1 MKKIIPFKKD
11 IIFKTNLSEI
21 TSISL
26 EHSLHKENEY
36 LITGEFIVSGN
47 YKISDN
53 SINVDAFSYNLPFD
67 INIDDK
73 YDTSKIDIDI
83 DDFYYEIVNDNILSI
98 NIDVL
103 IDKLEDKPLI
113 EDIRVLETDP
123 IMSNIIVE
131 DNNIENIETKKDEK
145 SDIEELKQE
154 KIVENDY
161 DDKRCIEDEI
171 GEEKGET
178 TDLIIENSIQN
189 NKNIETEKKEMKEEK
204 IMQEQTIN
212 NDNQIKSL
220 FMTFE
225 NEIENYSTY
234 KVYLVREND
243 SIESIMEKYT
253 IDRET
258 LGLYNDLNEL
268 KIGDKLIIPT
278 INNA

>member
-53 SINVDAFSYNLPFD
+53 SINVDEFSYSLPFD

-113 EDIRVLETDP
+113 EDIRIVENEP
-123 IMSNIIVE
+123 IISSTIVE
-131 DNNIENIETKKDEK
+131 DNNMETIETKKAEK
-145 SDIEELKQE
+145 IYIEELKQE
-154 KIVENDY
+154 KIIENDP
-161 DDKRCIEDEI
+161 DDKRCIE
-171 GEEKGET
+171 EETKET
-178 TDLIIENSIQN
+178 SNLIIENSVQKNENIQ
-189 NKNIETEKKEMKEEK
+189 IEKKEMKEEK
-204 IMQEQTIN
+204 IMQEQIID
-212 NDNQIKSL
+212 NDNQMKSL
-220 FMTFE
+220 FMTLD
-225 NEIENYSTY
+225 NEVEDYSTY
-234 KVYLVREND
+234 KVYLVRDGD
-243 SIESIMEKYT
+243 SIESIMEKYG

-258 LGLYNDLNEL
+258 LNLYNDLSEL

>member
-53 SINVDAFSYNLPFD
+53 SINVDEFSYSLPFD

-113 EDIRVLETDP
+113 EDIRIVENEP
-123 IMSNIIVE
+123 IISNTIVE
-131 DNNIENIETKKDEK
+131 DNNMETIETKKAEK
-145 SDIEELKQE
+145 IYIEELKQE
-154 KIVENDY
+154 KIIENDP
-161 DDKRCIEDEI
+161 DDKRCIE
-171 GEEKGET
+171 EETKET
-178 TDLIIENSIQN
+178 SNLIIENSVQKNENIQ
-189 NKNIETEKKEMKEEK
+189 IEKKEKKEEK
-204 IMQEQTIN
+204 IMQEQIID
-212 NDNQIKSL
+212 NDNQMKSL
-220 FMTFE
+220 FMTLD
-225 NEIENYSTY
+225 NEVEDYSTY
-234 KVYLVREND
+234 KVYLVRDGD
-243 SIESIMEKYT
+243 SIESIMEKYG

-258 LGLYNDLNEL
+258 LNLYNDLSEL

>member
-26 EHSLHKENEY
+26 EHSLHKESEY

-145 SDIEELKQE
+145 SDIEEVKQE

-171 GEEKGET
+171 EEEKGET

-189 NKNIETEKKEMKEEK
+189 NKNIEIEKKEMKEEK

-220 FMTFE
+220 FMTFD
-225 NEIENYSTY
+225 NEVENYSTY

-243 SIESIMEKYT
+243 SIESIMEKYS

-258 LGLYNDLNEL
+258 LSLYNDLNEL

>member
-53 SINVDAFSYNLPFD
+53 SINVDEFSYSLPFD

-113 EDIRVLETDP
+113 EDIRIVENEP
-123 IMSNIIVE
+123 IISNTIVE
-131 DNNIENIETKKDEK
+131 DNNMETIETKKAEK
-145 SDIEELKQE
+145 IYIEELKQE
-154 KIVENDY
+154 KIIENDP
-161 DDKRCIEDEI
+161 DDKRCIE
-171 GEEKGET
+171 EETKET
-178 TDLIIENSIQN
+178 SNLIIENSVQKNENIQ
-189 NKNIETEKKEMKEEK
+189 IEKKEMKEEK

-220 FMTFE
+220 FMTFD
-225 NEIENYSTY
+225 NEVENYSTY